1 MRKFLVKMAIKFLH
15 KYAGTCKDMG
25 LNSVI
30 CFYGEA
36 FVVTGACVEKY
47 AHGSSKLRLNAV
59 GITEVLK

>member
-1 MRKFLVKMAIKFLH
+1 MRKFLVKMAIKLLH
-15 KYAGTCKDMG
+15 KYAGACKDMG

-30 CFYGEA
+30 YFYGEV